1 MKANLYII
9 TDYINKP
16 NYLTESQL
24 KEIVDS
30 KLVSIGSHTVSHIAL
45 NTVNSDVI
53 HTELSKSKNILENML
68 NIKIKTLSY
77 PYGGYNDVTKNI
89 AQTYYKYAL
98 TTEPGIYNSQA
109 YNPHKIKR
117 VTIFGTD
124 KLEEFIQKTTKRL
137 YERYWCAVSCLQ

>member
-1 MKANLYII
+1 MVSSFDWIDFDA
-9 TDYINKP
+9 
-16 NYLTESQL
+16 L
-24 KEIVDS
+24 KDVDEIVKEVFSDAGIYND
-30 KLVSIGSHTVSHIAL
+30 KERL
-45 NTVNSDVI
+45 NAIIYLINQRISEI
-53 HTELSKSKNILENML
+53 KSLSERKAFVVDD
-68 NIKIKTLSY
+68 IK
-77 PYGGYNDVTKNI
+77 NDVTKNI

-137 YERYWCAVSCLQ
+137 YDDK